1 MKFLVNKSF
10 LVIFFLFFK
19 ILLSSECIDIWYN
32 ANLGTIKNDLI
43 IINTKLSPV
52 FKKKNIDSVKIYIDK
67 INSKIK
73 IESSEQIL
81 LFDKEKS
88 MKLLKKERQLY
99 IDEPDTSMFIFLSS
113 IFNLENIEPTKKSK
127 FKYQLKLDSNF
138 DKTKL
143 FFSKDCSSLE
153 SIRMVID
160 KVNIIAD
167 NINFKSYDD
176 IDSIDIFEIKGDYF
190 RYDLRQ

>member
-1 MKFLVNKSF
+1 M
-10 LVIFFLFFK
+10 
-19 ILLSSECIDIWYN
+19 LLSSECIDIWYN
-32 ANLGTIKNDLI
+32 ANLATIKNDLI

-52 FKKKNIDSVKIYIDK
+52 FKKKNIDSVKIYINK
-67 INSKIK
+67 ISSKIK

-99 IDEPDTSMFIFLSS
+99 IDKPDTSMFIFLSS

-127 FKYQLKLDSNF
+127 FEYQLKLDSNF